1 MMCQPG
7 GMADEV
13 VQALRELYAVPPA
26 DFVGERDRRV
36 RDARRTGAMELADA
50 LRAARKP
57 TVAAWLLNRVADR
70 YPDSVGELLDL
81 SGLFA
86 EAYRG
91 GDSGAVRALSERRR
105 ELVAQV
111 VVLAQ
116 RIAAEEGR
124 AVSATVADQLTE
136 TVSAAVADPQV
147 ADLLRAGILAQPAR
161 YSGFGPGL
169 ETLPLHTAPPP
180 PPRQP
185 ARKPAAPRTKPAAP
199 GVGPVEPPSRERR
212 RRQAV
217 ERAEQVYQAA
227 AEQEQAATDR
237 LAALDAELDHIRD
250 QLRKAMRDRDRAA
263 RARDTSRAALERA
276 AERLRRVRG
285 ESP

>member
-1 MMCQPG
+1 MCQPG

-13 VQALRELYAVPPA
+13 VQALRQLYAVPPA

-36 RDARRTGAMELADA
+36 RDARRSGATELADA

-57 TVAAWLLNRVADR
+57 TVAAWLLNRVAGR

-91 GDSGAVRALSERRR
+91 GDSAAVRALSERRR
-105 ELVAQV
+105 ELVAQLA
-111 VVLAQ
+111 VLAQ

-136 TVSAAVADPQV
+136 TVSAAVADTRI

-169 ETLPLHTAPPP
+169 EALPLHPAPAPPL
-180 PPRQP
+180 PRRPTHP
-185 ARKPAAPRTKPAAP
+185 APAP
-199 GVGPVEPPSRERR
+199 GTETVEPPSRERR

-217 ERAEQVYQAA
+217 DRAEQVYQAA

-237 LAALDAELDHIRD
+237 LAALDAELDHVRD

-276 AERLRRVRG
+276 AERLRRARG
-285 ESP
+285 ESS